1 MKIENAS
8 LSVVRSL
15 LTQDLSGSTA
25 VAMSLSTPAANYQS
39 VFESAVE
46 TYRKTTKNDLAS
58 HPLLTKLESCH
69 SPEAILTAL
78 RGQILWSDLAQS
90 SNDKSTTWLGS
101 TVKVLYA
108 FSSTISGV
116 VGLVSLADSFTIL
129 TLMFI
134 LTDIPTRGGHFYRD
148 WHPSFCQR
156 SPFVGVGY
164 HDTQVSFR
172 QLRAL
177 APTTTFL

>member
-1 MKIENAS
+1 LKIENAS

-101 TVKVLYA
+101 TVKVLFA

-134 LTDIPTRGGHFYRD
+134 LTDIPTHGGHFYRD

-164 HDTQVSFR
+164 HNTQVSFR

>member
-1 MKIENAS
+1 
-8 LSVVRSL
+8 
-15 LTQDLSGSTA
+15 
-25 VAMSLSTPAANYQS
+25 MSLSTPTANYQS

-69 SPEAILTAL
+69 SPEAILTTL